1 MTSTQEILRG
11 MRSTTLQFFDSKS
24 SLRWLVRR
32 KHVQNKYW
40 TTFSPRLPGQQ
51 RKGKWWQ
58 SFHHQNCEGFRASS
72 VRRQPFFA
80 KNWKSNATLSVLP
93 RWVLASR
100 GAAADVARNL
110 CADRR
115 ASALDAE
122 ELQQETAR
130 MCTAR
135 LREIDRPPALDEVA
149 AALVDA
155 QREFRDVRASVARS
169 KAECALEEEAL
180 SDEIALERSR
190 QAEIRT
196 AASEMQ
202 AASHNIHS
210 TLEVLTHES
219 QELDL
224 EESDERTRA
233 ELRNIEEEHAA
244 GEASFEARL
253 HLTFEQWEGVRS
265 RACSVEVDSG
275 FEGVNLKHGRN
286 VLGPLPQ
293 SSVPCVHQADIAKV
307 HPLTTRRRSVSEGV
321 GDVTAN
327 QIGIGFGELCR
338 VRHFRIQLL
347 SIRQV

>member
-1 MTSTQEILRG
+1 MVGKLQSPKLRRLQGELRSSTALLREELEIERNTFCA
-11 MRSTTLQFFDSKS
+11 STM
-24 SLRWLVRR
+24 
-32 KHVQNKYW
+32 
-40 TTFSPRLPGQQ
+40 GA
-51 RKGKWWQ
+51 
-58 SFHHQNCEGFRASS
+58 CE
-72 VRRQPFFA
+72 
-80 KNWKSNATLSVLP
+80 
-93 RWVLASR
+93 SR
-100 GAAADVARNL
+100 AAADVARNL

-202 AASHNIHS
+202 AAYHNIQS
-210 TLEVLTHES
+210 TIKVLTHES

-327 QIGIGFGELCR
+327 QIGIGLGSSAECDISESNYFPSDRSDTSVLPISSVTSPSVTSKPWR
-338 VRHFRIQLL
+338 FPFKWQKSLM
-347 SIRQV
+347 SK